1 MAFTTSDS
9 FEDFLN
15 NIQQATAQKQAMT
28 GRNMSQQEMKGLTDS
43 YLKNK
48 IQRDIARRSQKH
60 QETMQMMGLLQRYQ
74 EMKEGKKTQKGK
86 NMADLLSSIPMG
98 LLAAKRAM
106 QPGGQPQPQGQRPS
120 AKRPLMPPKEK
131 DINLNPGRTGEL
143 EEMMGGGYDPGIGYV
158 GQYEYGGLPEMT
170 PAEMYEPGMF
180 QEWY

>member
-28 GRNMSQQEMKGLTDS
+28 GRNMSQQEMKGITDS

-98 LLAAKRAM
+98 LLA
-106 QPGGQPQPQGQRPS
+106 
-120 AKRPLMPPKEK
+120 
-131 DINLNPGRTGEL
+131 
-143 EEMMGGGYDPGIGYV
+143 
-158 GQYEYGGLPEMT
+158 
-170 PAEMYEPGMF
+170 
-180 QEWY
+180 

>member
-1 MAFTTSDS
+1 MAFTTADS

-28 GRNMSQQEMKGLTDS
+28 GRNMSQQEMKGITDS

-48 IQRDIARRSQKH
+48 IQRDIMMRRHKLD
-60 QETMQMMGLLQRYQ
+60 ETMKMMGLIQKFQ
-74 EMKEGKKTQKGK
+74 ERKDSKTMQKGK

-106 QPGGQPQPQGQRPS
+106 QPSGQPQPQGAKPGVRPV
-120 AKRPLMPPKEK
+120 KKPMDDRDEQLKQMMGQQPIEQEQYPHEYY
-131 DINLNPGRTGEL
+131 GGEY
-143 EEMMGGGYDPGIGYV
+143 GGGYEPGMY
-158 GQYEYGGLPEMT
+158 YEN
-170 PAEMYEPGMF
+170 PAEMYDPGMF